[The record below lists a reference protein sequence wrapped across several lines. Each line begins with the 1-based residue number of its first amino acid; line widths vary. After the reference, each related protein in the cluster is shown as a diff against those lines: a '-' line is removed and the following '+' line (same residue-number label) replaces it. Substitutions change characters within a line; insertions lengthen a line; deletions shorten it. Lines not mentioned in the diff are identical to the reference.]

1 MEKKKKINKFTFN
14 FNQKKFNFFF
24 NYINILTKVGHKH
37 KMEIGFFNI
46 LRNLKKEKNTYI
58 LTSYLV
64 KAINEA
70 RPVLTL
76 ISKKKGGKVYKI
88 PVSISVNREVF
99 QALQWT
105 IKETCGRNK
114 GNYKKLLLKEFL
126 NLSLK
131 IGNAVRAKKIL
142 YKIAK
147 KNRIYI
153 TKYYLK

>member
-1 MEKKKKINKFTFN
+1 
-14 FNQKKFNFFF
+14 
-24 NYINILTKVGHKH
+24 
-37 KMEIGFFNI
+37 MEIGFFSI
-46 LRNLKKEKNTYI
+46 LRNIKKEKNKYTLI
-58 LTSYLV
+58 SYLI

-76 ISKKKGGKVYKI
+76 IGKKRGGKVYKV
-88 PVSISVNREVF
+88 PVSISINREVF
-99 QALQWT
+99 QAIQWT
-105 IKETCGRNK
+105 IKETCGFK
-114 GNYKKLLLKEFL
+114 QGDYKKLLLKEFL

-142 YKIAK
+142 YKVAR